1 MLRHTLDRLVGN
13 RPAWEIGSWTRRF
26 IKFYTN
32 ASFRFK
38 TPLLTPQIRIV
49 LWWTGYF
56 FLDRGT
62 IHCNYTDWNRQDN
75 VEYNSECVCL
85 KEEYQTCMPWG
96 WVNLWLI
103 FIFGRTIPLRGTF
116 APFYIQERIGQRE
129 SETLS
134 TNDQKSDSNSGRQKR
149 TNQPISAD
157 QDLIKE
163 YSNIEKLHY
172 N

>member
-1 MLRHTLDRLVGN
+1 MHALRVSKSLANFHFWAN
-13 RPAWEIGSWTRRF
+13 YP
-26 IKFYTN
+26 
-32 ASFRFK
+32 FK
-38 TPLLTPQIRIV
+38 
-49 LWWTGYF
+49 
-56 FLDRGT
+56 
-62 IHCNYTDWNRQDN
+62 
-75 VEYNSECVCL
+75 
-85 KEEYQTCMPWG
+85 
-96 WVNLWLI
+96 
-103 FIFGRTIPLRGTF
+103 GTF
-116 APFYIQERIGQRE
+116 APLYIQESIGQRE